1 MSVSA
6 RSPTATEKKGPGE
19 GPGLSGRLLKVQD
32 VMARLDCSRSTVHRR
47 IADGSI
53 LVVRIKGLVRFRA
66 ETIEALVEVAEAGT
80 PHLFGE
86 E

>member
-1 MSVSA
+1 MTPDTA
-6 RSPTATEKKGPGE
+6 RSQVPTTGQTR
-19 GPGLSGRLLKVQD
+19 GLSGRLLKVQD

-53 LVVRIKGLVRFRA
+53 PVVRIKGLLRFRV
-66 ETIEALVEVAEAGT
+66 ETIEALLEVAEAGA
-80 PHLFGE
+80 PRLLGE